1 MDRRRTGRNFHRRI
15 NPCRQID
22 AEAIAVRGIRDADA
36 ADAPKFTEIMDELI
50 AFVRDSS
57 LVIHNAPFDL
67 AFLNMELSLAG
78 WPRPLQGLCEII
90 DTLPLARSLHPG
102 KRNNL
107 DALCDRYRSDERRV
121 GKGWLGTGRSRGAP
135 DHKKK

>member
-1 MDRRRTGRNFHRRI
+1 MILRPPGSTRTDTLFPTRRSS
-15 NPCRQID
+15 
-22 AEAIAVRGIRDADA
+22 ELAIAVRGIRDADA
-36 ADAPKFTEIMDELI
+36 SDAPKFTEIMDELI

-57 LVIHNAPFDL
+57 LGIHNAPFDL

-90 DTLPLARSLHPG
+90 ETLPLARSLHPG

-107 DALCDRYRSDERRV
+107 DELCDR
-121 GKGWLGTGRSRGAP
+121 
-135 DHKKK
+135 